1 MRKVVFGLILAFGVS
16 MFPAGAQADT
26 VSDEASFV
34 AKINDLR
41 VSKGLPILVVN
52 DNLVAKARSWAAGMA
67 AAGRIWHSTLS
78 DGITADW
85 QKLGENVAAV
95 AAKRVQKLLVGLKR
109 RQLGKHTSITCW
121 AKGASIATLAR
132 VGDRQ

>member
-41 VSKGLPILVVN
+41 VSKGLSTLQVN

-67 AAGRIWHSTLS
+67 AAGRVH
-78 DGITADW
+78 
-85 QKLGENVAAV
+85 AA
-95 AAKRVQKLLVGLKR
+95 G
-109 RQLGKHTSITCW
+109 
-121 AKGASIATLAR
+121 
-132 VGDRQ
+132 